1 MWVRARTTYVYRTK
15 ESVENVLIK
24 SFKFLH
30 KRGLTF
36 QKSLYTLC
44 VNSVEARSGV
54 QFIIL
59 NANICSQF
67 FGHSLSPKTH
77 TQNIDIGFKSESTCK
92 KVSN

>member
-1 MWVRARTTYVYRTK
+1 MHAQLSIDKNMLCGSEREQPKSTRTK

-54 QFIIL
+54 QFII
-59 NANICSQF
+59 
-67 FGHSLSPKTH
+67 
-77 TQNIDIGFKSESTCK
+77 
-92 KVSN
+92 

>member
-1 MWVRARTTYVYRTK
+1 MQAQLSIDKKYAMWVRARTTYVYRTK

-36 QKSLYTLC
+36 QKSLC

-54 QFIIL
+54 QFII
-59 NANICSQF
+59 
-67 FGHSLSPKTH
+67 
-77 TQNIDIGFKSESTCK
+77 
-92 KVSN
+92 

>member
-1 MWVRARTTYVYRTK
+1 MRVRARTIQ
-15 ESVENVLIK
+15 ESTELKKVLKNVQIK

-54 QFIIL
+54 QFII
-59 NANICSQF
+59 
-67 FGHSLSPKTH
+67 
-77 TQNIDIGFKSESTCK
+77 
-92 KVSN
+92 

>member
-1 MWVRARTTYVYRTK
+1 MHAQLSIDKNMLCGSERVQPIRYVYRTK

-54 QFIIL
+54 QFII
-59 NANICSQF
+59 
-67 FGHSLSPKTH
+67 
-77 TQNIDIGFKSESTCK
+77 
-92 KVSN
+92 